1 MTPTARIVGLLSD
14 NVASLED
21 ILVDNIC
28 AYMIDEENVDN
39 THPIL
44 VVSEDNDGQRDMG
57 NNMILSTIKRVSI
70 MFYYPINFDGD
81 MDSIEKSVESFLY
94 VRGIRR
100 YLNAGHVMTP
110 DTKNIMNTLKFN
122 YKQDEIT
129 EEDN

>member
-21 ILVDNIC
+21 ILIDNIC

-39 THPIL
+39 AHPIL

-57 NNMILSTIKRVSI
+57 NNTILSTIKRISI

-94 VRGIRR
+94 AHGIRR

-110 DTKNIMNTLKFN
+110 DTKNVTNTLKFN

>member
-14 NVASLED
+14 NVANLED
-21 ILVDNIC
+21 ILIDNIC

-57 NNMILSTIKRVSI
+57 NNTILSTIKRISI

-94 VRGIRR
+94 AHGIRR

-110 DTKNIMNTLKFN
+110 DTKNITNTLKFN

>member
-14 NVASLED
+14 NADHLED
-21 ILVDNIC
+21 ILIDNIC

-44 VVSEDNDGQRDMG
+44 VVSEDNDGQRDTG
-57 NNMILSTIKRVSI
+57 NNTILSTIKRISI

-94 VRGIRR
+94 AHGIRR

-110 DTKNIMNTLKFN
+110 DTKNITNTLKFN

>member
-14 NVASLED
+14 NVDSLED

-44 VVSEDNDGQRDMG
+44 VVSEDNDGQRDIG
-57 NNMILSTIKRVSI
+57 NNTILSTIKRISI

-94 VRGIRR
+94 AHEIRR

-110 DTKNIMNTLKFN
+110 DTKNITNTLKFN

>member
-1 MTPTARIVGLLSD
+1 MTPTARIVSLLSD
-14 NVASLED
+14 NIDSLED

-44 VVSEDNDGQRDMG
+44 VVSEDNDGQREVG
-57 NNMILSTIKRVSI
+57 NDTILSTIKRISI
-70 MFYYPINFDGD
+70 MFYYPINYDGD

-94 VRGIRR
+94 AHKIRR
-100 YLNAGHVMTP
+100 YLNAGHVLTP
-110 DTKNIMNTLKFN
+110 GTKNITNTLKFN
-122 YKQDEIT
+122 YTQNELT

>member
-28 AYMIDEENVDN
+28 AYMIDEENVNN

-44 VVSEDNDGQRDMG
+44 VVSEDNDGQRDVG
-57 NNMILSTIKRVSI
+57 NDTILSTIKRISI
-70 MFYYPINFDGD
+70 MFYYPINYVGD

-94 VRGIRR
+94 AHKIRR
-100 YLNAGHVMTP
+100 YLNTGHVLTP
-110 DTKNIMNTLKFN
+110 DTKNITNTLKFN
-122 YKQDEIT
+122 YTQNELT

>member
-14 NVASLED
+14 SVDSLED

-44 VVSEDNDGQRDMG
+44 VVSEDNDGQRDTG
-57 NNMILSTIKRVSI
+57 NNTILSTIKRISI

-94 VRGIRR
+94 VHRIRR

-110 DTKNIMNTLKFN
+110 DTKNITNTLKFN

>member
-1 MTPTARIVGLLSD
+1 
-14 NVASLED
+14 
-21 ILVDNIC
+21 
-28 AYMIDEENVDN
+28 MIDEENVNN

-44 VVSEDNDGQRDMG
+44 VVSEDNDGQRDIG
-57 NNMILSTIKRVSI
+57 NNTILSTIKRISI

-94 VRGIRR
+94 AHGIRR

-110 DTKNIMNTLKFN
+110 DTKNITNTLKFN

>member
-14 NVASLED
+14 NVDSLED

-57 NNMILSTIKRVSI
+57 NNTILSTIKRISI

-94 VRGIRR
+94 AYRIRR

-110 DTKNIMNTLKFN
+110 DTKNITNTLKFN

-129 EEDN
+129 EEEN

>member
-1 MTPTARIVGLLSD
+1 MTPTARIVGLLSN

-44 VVSEDNDGQRDMG
+44 VVSEDNDGQRDVG
-57 NNMILSTIKRVSI
+57 NDTILSTIKRISI
-70 MFYYPINFDGD
+70 MFYYPINYDGD
-81 MDSIEKSVESFLY
+81 MDSIEKSVESFLHAHK
-94 VRGIRR
+94 IRR
-100 YLNAGHVMTP
+100 YLNAGHVLTP
-110 DTKNIMNTLKFN
+110 DTKNITNTLKFN
-122 YKQDEIT
+122 YTQNELT

>member
-14 NVASLED
+14 NVDHLED
-21 ILVDNIC
+21 ILTDNIC

-39 THPIL
+39 TNPIL

-57 NNMILSTIKRVSI
+57 NNTILSTIKRISI

-94 VRGIRR
+94 AHGIRR
-100 YLNAGHVMTP
+100 YLNAGHVMTT
-110 DTKNIMNTLKFN
+110 DTKNITNTLKFN

>member
-44 VVSEDNDGQRDMG
+44 VVSEDNDGQRDVG
-57 NNMILSTIKRVSI
+57 NDTILSTIKRISI
-70 MFYYPINFDGD
+70 MFYYPINYDGD
-81 MDSIEKSVESFLY
+81 MDSSEKSVESFLY
-94 VRGIRR
+94 AHKIRR
-100 YLNAGHVMTP
+100 YLNAGHVLTP
-110 DTKNIMNTLKFN
+110 DTKNITNTLKFN
-122 YKQDEIT
+122 YTQNELT